1 MRSSATQ
8 PLKQKARIRK
18 LIIKNNLCKDPWGCI
33 VCYVRFREK
42 GKLLSIP
49 YGVLFLFL

>member
-8 PLKQKARIRK
+8 PLKQKARVRK
-18 LIIKNNLCKDPWGCI
+18 LIIRNNLCRDPWECI
-33 VCYVRFREK
+33 VCYVEFSGK

-49 YGVLFLFL
+49 YGGVIVF